1 VKGRVCKD
9 SCMVIGNRGAVFVT
23 RVEGYSEGL
32 RRAEGLARGT
42 LRGRRRK
49 D

>member
-1 VKGRVCKD
+1 VKGRVFKD
-9 SCMVIGNRGAVFVT
+9 SRMVIGERGAVFVT
-23 RVEGYSEGL
+23 RVEGCSEGL
-32 RRAEGLARGT
+32 RRVEGLARGT